1 MVLIDA
7 SAFWAVIDKTN
18 WDSTFI
24 EHKNTP
30 RKTIKK
36 NRIPRGY

>member
-18 WDSTFI
+18 WDSTFM
-24 EHKNTP
+24 EHKNLDQ
-30 RKTIKK
+30 
-36 NRIPRGY
+36 